1 MSKQSSNDKDKKK
14 LKENIPKKK
23 KTKKKLTK
31 VYEDCFKNIVNK
43 DNF

>member
-14 LKENIPKKK
+14 LKENIPKK